1 MNKIPAGYKKTEVGI
16 IPEDWVVFAIEN
28 LTPQNRQYTIVD
40 GPFGSNLKTIHYRK
54 SGIPI
59 ITSGFVTEG
68 KFFATEYLYVDLS
81 KFKQEKRSAV
91 RGGDIVMAKIGER
104 CGASAILP
112 INHPEGILSGNAL
125 KITIDEN
132 RFSKDLIAQIL
143 WHHHVKGNFE
153 ILRTTGAQPAISM
166 ANLKKYKI
174 PLPQNL
180 SEQTAIATALNDAD
194 ALITQLEKLIAKK
207 RLIKQGA
214 MQQLLKPKPG
224 WQSKKLG
231 EIAEVVG
238 GGTPSTF
245 TPSYWNG
252 NINWFTPTEIGD
264 KKYSYQ
270 SIRKITQEG
279 FANSSAKLLSPGT
292 ILLTSRASIGDVS
305 ILMTEGCTNQGFQSL
320 VAKEAVDSEFL
331 YYLALTLKPILQQN
345 ASGSTFLE
353 ISPKKLKAISIKIP
367 DKSQQI
373 SISQALSGID
383 KEIDA
388 LEAKLAKYKQ
398 IKQGMM
404 QTLLTGKIRLL

>member
-1 MNKIPAGYKKTEVGI
+1 MNKIPAGYKKTEVGT
-16 IPEDWVVFAIEN
+16 IPEDWVIKSLGDVLKIKHGKSQKDVSDKNGSYPILASGGVIGMANKFIYNKPSVLIGRKGTIDAPQYME
-28 LTPQNRQYTIVD
+28 TPFWSVD
-40 GPFGSNLKTIHYRK
+40 TLFYSEIFDGNYPRFLFYKFLLVDWYAHNEASGVPSLNAKTI
-54 SGIPI
+54 
-59 ITSGFVTEG
+59 E
-68 KFFATEYLYVDLS
+68 
-81 KFKQEKRSAV
+81 
-91 RGGDIVMAKIGER
+91 
-104 CGASAILP
+104 
-112 INHPEGILSGNAL
+112 
-125 KITIDEN
+125 
-132 RFSKDLIAQIL
+132 QIS
-143 WHHHVKGNFE
+143 V
-153 ILRTTGAQPAISM
+153 SM
-166 ANLKKYKI
+166 PPTRA
-174 PLPQNL
+174 
-180 SEQTAIATALNDAD
+180 EQTAIATALNDAD

-214 MQQLLKPKPG
+214 MQQLLKPQPG
-224 WQSKKLG
+224 WQTKKLG
-231 EIAEVVG
+231 EIADVVG

-245 TPSYWNG
+245 KSSYWNG

-320 VAKEAVDSEFL
+320 VAKESVDTEFL
-331 YYLALTLKPILQQN
+331 YYVALTLKPILQQN

-353 ISPKKLKAISIKIP
+353 ISPKKLKAINIKIP

-373 SISQALSGID
+373 SISQALSDID

-404 QTLLTGKIRLL
+404 QSLLTGKVRLL

>member
-1 MNKIPAGYKKTEVGI
+1 GPGVVTGRYGTIGKVF
-16 IPEDWVVFAIEN
+16 WVNDDFWPLNTTLYVKDFHKNFPLYAFY
-28 LTPQNRQYTIVD
+28 LLHTID
-40 GPFGSNLKTIHYRK
+40 FQTYSGK
-54 SGIPI
+54 SGVP
-59 ITSGFVTEG
+59 GVNRN
-68 KFFATEYLYVDLS
+68 DL
-81 KFKQEKRSAV
+81 
-91 RGGDIVMAKIGER
+91 
-104 CGASAILP
+104 
-112 INHPEGILSGNAL
+112 H
-125 KITIDEN
+125 
-132 RFSKDLIAQIL
+132 
-143 WHHHVKGNFE
+143 E
-153 ILRTTGAQPAISM
+153 ILVSIPSSM
-166 ANLKKYKI
+166 A
-174 PLPQNL
+174 
-180 SEQTAIATALNDAD
+180 EQTAIATALNDAD

>member
-16 IPEDWVVFAIEN
+16 IPEDWKLQTLSSLAEISTGKTPPTCNKNYYGNEYFFVSPADLGNGKWIRKTEKKLSQLGFNISKKFAPKSILFTCIGSTIGKVGMADRQ
-28 LTPQNRQYTIVD
+28 LT
-40 GPFGSNLKTIHYRK
+40 SNQQINAVIPNDSFSSDFLFSFLELFAFKIKKNASETAV
-54 SGIPI
+54 PI
-59 ITSGFVTEG
+59 INKTEFG
-68 KFFATEYLYVDLS
+68 NTI
-81 KFKQEKRSAV
+81 
-91 RGGDIVMAKIGER
+91 IV
-104 CGASAILP
+104 LP
-112 INHPEGILSGNAL
+112 P
-125 KITIDEN
+125 TIE
-132 RFSKDLIAQIL
+132 
-143 WHHHVKGNFE
+143 
-153 ILRTTGAQPAISM
+153 
-166 ANLKKYKI
+166 
-174 PLPQNL
+174 
-180 SEQTAIATALNDAD
+180 EQTAIATALNDAD

-214 MQQLLKPKPG
+214 IQQLLKPKPG